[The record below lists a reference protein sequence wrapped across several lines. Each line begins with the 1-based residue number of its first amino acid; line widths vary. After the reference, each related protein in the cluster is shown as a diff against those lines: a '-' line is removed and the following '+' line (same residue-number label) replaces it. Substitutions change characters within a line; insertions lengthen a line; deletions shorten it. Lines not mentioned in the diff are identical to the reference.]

1 LREFFLSI
9 QEPTI
14 MGQWRKDREVHWR
27 GVLERQAAS
36 GLSVADFCRQ
46 ETVSAPSFYFWR
58 RRLQEQE
65 ATGNQQAFRPAT
77 VVSSRQLL
85 PVHIESAAPAAAVRI
100 LLPQGVSLETSTSI
114 DEGRLSALLRA
125 LREASGC

>member
-1 LREFFLSI
+1 
-9 QEPTI
+9 
-14 MGQWRKDREVHWR
+14 
-27 GVLERQAAS
+27 VLERQAES

-46 ETVSAPSFYFWR
+46 ESVSAPSFYFWR

-65 ATGNQQAFRPAT
+65 ATGNQQLGRAAT

-85 PVHIESAAPAAAVRI
+85 PVHIESAAAAAAVRI
-100 LLPQGVSLETSTSI
+100 LLPQGVSLETSASI
-114 DEGRLSALLRA
+114 DDRRLADLLRA

>member
-1 LREFFLSI
+1 
-9 QEPTI
+9 
-14 MGQWRKDREVHWR
+14 MGQRRKDREVHWR
-27 GVLERQAAS
+27 AVLERQGES

-46 ETVSAPSFYFWR
+46 ESVSAPSFYFWR

-65 ATGNQQAFRPAT
+65 AVRPAT

-100 LLPQGVSLETSTSI
+100 LLPQGFSLETSTSI
-114 DEGRLSALLRA
+114 DERRLCDLLRA

>member
-1 LREFFLSI
+1 MVQR
-9 QEPTI
+9 
-14 MGQWRKDREVHWR
+14 RKDREVHWR

-36 GLSVADFCRQ
+36 GLSVADFCQQ
-46 ETVSAPSFYFWR
+46 ELVSAPSFYSWR

-65 ATGNQQAFRPAT
+65 ETGNPPVRRPAT

-85 PVHIESAAPAAAVRI
+85 PVHIESGGPAAAVRI
-100 LLPQGVSLETSTSI
+100 LFPQGVSLETSASI